1 METSHKVGAQELG
14 RVFHNAAIFAGKDQY
29 RPILCGVEV
38 SVNGKVEA
46 TATDSYR
53 LGHDECPVLSGSGEA
68 TMVLEAKELAA
79 ISKELLKAYP
89 QVKATVTTRPAIV
102 DGGSQGV
109 EVTIA
114 VGNRIW
120 VLKSTIGEFPR
131 WRMLIPA
138 ENATGEVSTIGL
150 SAELLASFAKVKG
163 DTGRNSK
170 NTMRLR
176 FQSALKPVVV
186 NIGATFYGV
195 IMPVRL
201 NA

>member
-1 METSHKVGAQELG
+1 METTHTVGAQELG
-14 RVFHNAAIFAGKDQY
+14 RVFHNAAIFASKDQV

-53 LGHDECPVLSGSGEA
+53 LGHDECPVLSGTGEA

-79 ISKELLKAYP
+79 IAKELLKAYP
-89 QVKATVTTRPAIV
+89 QTEATVTTRPAIV
-102 DGGSQGV
+102 DGGSEGV

-120 VLKSTIGEFPR
+120 IIKSTFGEFPR

-138 ENATGEVSTIGL
+138 ADSTGEVSTIGL

-163 DTGRNSK
+163 DTGRNPK

-176 FQSALKPVVV
+176 FQSPLKPVVV

-195 IMPVRL
+195 IMPVR
-201 NA
+201 